1 MNYSSNKN
9 RPLILVTND
18 DGIHS
23 PGLYAAAQAAA
34 KTGDVLIAAPHTQQT
49 GMGRSFPRCPDDG
62 IIEEVEVPERM
73 LEGLRREKMQ
83 DGETGTYA
91 ETRYGTIR
99 AYAVHG
105 SPARAVAHGVL
116 ELADRKPDLC
126 VSGINYGENLGT
138 CLTCSGTLGALFE
151 ASSHGIPGIAVS
163 VEADLSRQHS
173 EDFGEMDWSAAQSIL
188 ERYIRQ
194 VLEKGMPG
202 NSNPGERSAMRAD
215 AWNINVPDGLQFPY
229 PERRTVLSRQNYF
242 YFVRPEKRDYSQPY
256 RLKSEK
262 NVDMESLEKDSDIYA
277 VYVDRVASVTPLKFD
292 MSVRTM

>member
-1 MNYSSNKN
+1 MTN

-23 PGLYAAAQAAA
+23 PGLYAAAQVAA

-62 IIEEVEVPERM
+62 IIE
-73 LEGLRREKMQ
+73 KMP
-83 DGETGTYA
+83 G
-91 ETRYGTIR
+91 RIL

-194 VLEKGMPG
+194 VLEEGMPG
-202 NSNPGERSAMRAD
+202 KSNPGEKQAARAD
-215 AWNINVPDGLQFPY
+215 AWNINVPAGLPFPY
-229 PERRTVLSRQNYF
+229 PERKTVLSWQNYF
-242 YFVRPEKRDYSQPY
+242 YFMKPEKRDYGQPY
-256 RLKSEK
+256 RLKSEQI
-262 NVDMESLEKDSDIYA
+262 VDMESLEKDSDIYA
-277 VYVDRVASVTPLKFD
+277 LYVDRVASVTLLNFD
-292 MSVRTM
+292 MSVRPCENDQVLSV

>member
-1 MNYSSNKN
+1 MKN
-9 RPLILVTND
+9 RSLILVTND

-23 PGLYAAAQAAA
+23 PGLYVAAQAAA
-34 KTGDVLIAAPHTQQT
+34 KIGDVLIAAPHTQQT

-62 IIEEVEVPERM
+62 IIEEIDAQERM
-73 LEGLRREKMQ
+73 RGGFWYEEMHDR
-83 DGETGTYA
+83 D
-91 ETRYGTIR
+91 IR

-151 ASSHGIPGIAVS
+151 ASSYGIPGIAVS
-163 VEADLSRQHS
+163 VEADISRQHS
-173 EDFGEMDWSAAQSIL
+173 EDFGKRDWSAAQSIL

-194 VLEKGMPG
+194 VLEKGMSG
-202 NSNPGERSAMRAD
+202 KSNSDEITIVTAD

-242 YFVRPEKRDYSQPY
+242 YFVKPEKRNRSQPY
-256 RLKSEK
+256 RLKSEQIV
-262 NVDMESLEKDSDIYA
+262 NIESLERDSDIYA
-277 VYVDRVASVTPLKFD
+277 VYVDRVASVTLLNFD
-292 MSVRTM
+292 MTARSRKRY

>member
-1 MNYSSNKN
+1 MKK

-23 PGLYAAAQAAA
+23 PGLYAAASAAA

-49 GMGRSFPRCPDDG
+49 GMGRSFPRSPDDG
-62 IIEEVEVPERM
+62 IIEEISGKM
-73 LEGLRREKMQ
+73 LEGLRCE
-83 DGETGTYA
+83 GTQV
-91 ETRYGTIR
+91 GKSG

-173 EDFGEMDWSAAQSIL
+173 EDFGEMDWSAAQRIL

-202 NSNPGERSAMRAD
+202 NSNPGEKSAARAD
-215 AWNINVPDGLQFPY
+215 AWNINVPAGLQFPY

-242 YFVRPEKRDYSQPY
+242 YFVKPEKRDYSQPY
-256 RLKSEK
+256 RLKSEQI
-262 NVDMESLEKDSDIYA
+262 VDMESLEKDSDIYA
-277 VYVDRVASVTPLKFD
+277 LYVDRVASVTLLNFD
-292 MSVRTM
+292 MSVRTV

>member
-1 MNYSSNKN
+1 MKN

-23 PGLYAAAQAAA
+23 PGLYAAAQVAA
-34 KTGDVLIAAPHTQQT
+34 KIGDVIIAAPHTQQT
-49 GMGRSFPRCPDDG
+49 GMGRSFPICPDDG
-62 IIEEVEVPERM
+62 IVEKVPGAM
-73 LEGLRREKMQ
+73 P
-83 DGETGTYA
+83 
-91 ETRYGTIR
+91 

-105 SPARAVAHGVL
+105 SPARAVAYGVL

-138 CLTCSGTLGALFE
+138 CLPCSGTLGALFE

-194 VLEKGMPG
+194 ILEEG
-202 NSNPGERSAMRAD
+202 MRAD
-215 AWNINVPDGLQFPY
+215 AWNINVPAGLQFPY

-242 YFVRPEKRDYSQPY
+242 YFLKPEKRDYSQPY

-262 NVDMESLEKDSDIYA
+262 LVDMESLEKDSDIYA
-277 VYVDRVASVTPLKFD
+277 VYVDRVASVTLLNFD
-292 MSVRTM
+292 MSVRSV

>member
-1 MNYSSNKN
+1 MKN

-34 KTGDVLIAAPHTQQT
+34 KIGDVLIAAPHTQQT

-62 IIEEVEVPERM
+62 IIEEIDVQERM
-73 LEGLRREKMQ
+73 REEFWYEEMY
-83 DGETGTYA
+83 DGE
-91 ETRYGTIR
+91 IR

-126 VSGINYGENLGT
+126 VSGINYGEYLGT
-138 CLTCSGTLGALFE
+138 CLTCSGTMGALFE
-151 ASSHGIPGIAVS
+151 ASSYGIPGIAVS

-173 EDFGEMDWSAAQSIL
+173 EDFGKRDWSAAQSIL

-194 VLEKGMPG
+194 VLEKGMSG
-202 NSNPGERSAMRAD
+202 KSNSDETTIVTAD
-215 AWNINVPDGLQFPY
+215 AWNINVPNGLQFPY

-242 YFVRPEKRDYSQPY
+242 YFVKPEKRNRSQPY

-262 NVDMESLEKDSDIYA
+262 IVNIESLERDSDIYA
-277 VYVDRVASVTPLKFD
+277 VYVERVASVTLLNFD
-292 MSVRTM
+292 ITARPRKMY

>member
-1 MNYSSNKN
+1 MKN

-23 PGLYAAAQAAA
+23 PGLYAAAQVAA

-49 GMGRSFPRCPDDG
+49 GMGRSFPICPDDG
-62 IIEEVEVPERM
+62 IIEKVPGRM
-73 LEGLRREKMQ
+73 L
-83 DGETGTYA
+83 
-91 ETRYGTIR
+91 

-173 EDFGEMDWSAAQSIL
+173 EDFGEMDWSAAQSVL
-188 ERYIRQ
+188 ERYIRKA
-194 VLEKGMPG
+194 LKLSDERIYEDG
-202 NSNPGERSAMRAD
+202 NSDKAECKENASEKNSSELEQREQIGMAD
-215 AWNINVPDGLQFPY
+215 AWNINVPAGLQFPY

-242 YFVRPEKRDYSQPY
+242 YFVKPEKRDYSRPY

-262 NVDMESLEKDSDIYA
+262 LVDMESLEKDSDIYA
-277 VYVDRVASVTPLKFD
+277 VYVDRVASVTLLNFD
-292 MSVRTM
+292 MSVRTV